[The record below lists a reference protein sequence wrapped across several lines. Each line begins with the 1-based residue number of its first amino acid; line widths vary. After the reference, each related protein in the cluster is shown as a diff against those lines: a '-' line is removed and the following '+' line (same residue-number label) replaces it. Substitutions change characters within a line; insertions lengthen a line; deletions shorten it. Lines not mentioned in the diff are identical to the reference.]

1 MITSLRARQII
12 DDRFQDFTIE
22 EDIEDS
28 DQLEELLEDVDYN
41 VEKPIS
47 VATSEFMNN
56 ELDWRTPEENQ
67 IYNLLELYRD
77 LYDESI
83 HLTVD
88 NKSQFDF
95 ISHEVTNRFF
105 LGKKTNFSKVI
116 LI

>member
-1 MITSLRARQII
+1 MNIKAIQLKKFLEKSDSLYKNIMITSLRARQII

-56 ELDWRTPEENQ
+56 ELDWRTPEENSD
-67 IYNLLELYRD
+67 I
-77 LYDESI
+77 
-83 HLTVD
+83 
-88 NKSQFDF
+88 
-95 ISHEVTNRFF
+95 
-105 LGKKTNFSKVI
+105 
-116 LI
+116 

>member
-41 VEKPIS
+41 VAKPIS

-56 ELDWRTPEENQ
+56 ELDWRAPEE
-67 IYNLLELYRD
+67 
-77 LYDESI
+77 ESDI
-83 HLTVD
+83 
-88 NKSQFDF
+88 
-95 ISHEVTNRFF
+95 
-105 LGKKTNFSKVI
+105 
-116 LI
+116 

>member
-1 MITSLRARQII
+1 MNIKAIKLKKFLEKSDSLYKNIMITSLRARQII

-56 ELDWRTPEENQ
+56 ELDWRTPEEN
-67 IYNLLELYRD
+67 
-77 LYDESI
+77 S
-83 HLTVD
+83 
-88 NKSQFDF
+88 
-95 ISHEVTNRFF
+95 
-105 LGKKTNFSKVI
+105 VI
-116 LI
+116 

>member
-1 MITSLRARQII
+1 MNIKAIKLKKFLEKSDSLYKNIMITSLRARQII

-56 ELDWRTPEENQ
+56 ELDWRTPEENSD
-67 IYNLLELYRD
+67 I
-77 LYDESI
+77 
-83 HLTVD
+83 
-88 NKSQFDF
+88 
-95 ISHEVTNRFF
+95 
-105 LGKKTNFSKVI
+105 
-116 LI
+116 